1 MNRFVNVIAGA
12 EATVIFGVTFA
23 LLGYVRQ
30 ATTGLVIGLDG
41 RAARDTA
48 SRLVDITRRAIWVQ
62 SIWVTFGTVA
72 IILLSEPLIGTLMPA
87 IVDLQQQQIA
97 NLLGIMIFGMA
108 VRATGDCWIKIL
120 NVAGHA
126 PQFGLVLFVGVLVY
140 LVALATTLGFG
151 QPYVAAAYL
160 FCTVQAV
167 LFGVV
172 LPDKLSHVIE
182 IPVWRLLALIAVTLG
197 PVTLGPV
204 ALCVLSRG

>member
-1 MNRFVNVIAGA
+1 
-12 EATVIFGVTFA
+12 
-23 LLGYVRQ
+23 
-30 ATTGLVIGLDG
+30 
-41 RAARDTA
+41 
-48 SRLVDITRRAIWVQ
+48 VQ

-108 VRATGDCWIKIL
+108 VRAIGDCWIKIL